1 MDDIMSTVANLMALA
16 ARTAPKAHGH
26 DCIAT
31 KVITGDQLALLAD
44 EMIKYGR
51 ETGKIN
57 FDRDGENVRR
67 SDAVLLIALHENKKV
82 GLNCGA
88 CGHDSCSGVNE
99 KEGREFPGPLCAWRI
114 IDLGIAVGSAV
125 KTASIL
131 NADNRVF
138 YRAGVVARKLGL
150 IDGLLV
156 IGIPISAY
164 SKNIYYDRPTS

>member
-1 MDDIMSTVANLMALA
+1 MNDILVTVANLMALA

-26 DCIAT
+26 DCIET
-31 KVITGDQLALLAD
+31 KVITGEQLGLLAD
-44 EMIKYGR
+44 EMVRYGK

-67 SDAVLLIALHENKKV
+67 SDAVLLIALKENKKV

-88 CGHDSCSGVNE
+88 CGQDSCSE
-99 KEGREFPGPLCAWRI
+99 ADEREGREFPGPLCAWRI
-114 IDLGIAVGSAV
+114 IDLGIAVGSAA

-138 YRAGVVARKLGL
+138 YRAGVAARKMGL

-156 IGIPISAY
+156 IGIPVSAF